1 MGDASVCMCV
11 RVCAHIFMCLCG
23 WVGVKKSVYVIY
35 VKDSMLL
42 FSNL

>member
-1 MGDASVCMCV
+1 MITKFDHDS
-11 RVCAHIFMCLCG
+11 
-23 WVGVKKSVYVIY
+23 VKKSVYVIY